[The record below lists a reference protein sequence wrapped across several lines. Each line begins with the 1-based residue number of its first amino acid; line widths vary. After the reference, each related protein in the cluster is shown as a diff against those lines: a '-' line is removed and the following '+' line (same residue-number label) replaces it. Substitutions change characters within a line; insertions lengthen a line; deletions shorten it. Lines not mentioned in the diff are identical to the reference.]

1 MLKQMCTAALSSVLC
16 LVPVLVLGLVGTAS
30 AAGSDILP
38 ELSAPVMI
46 RSDEDVQDL
55 EQGAER
61 AYHEGRFQDCIRL
74 YSVGISRYPA
84 NASLYL
90 GRGMAYEMALM
101 EDAAARDY
109 RKAISVAAGNYR
121 AIENLAGILER
132 RGNAAQEVINLY
144 KRALEL
150 DPRPE
155 WRENLAVWIRMLESS
170 QRPATESA
178 VAAWHTGNALAL
190 QGRTQDALAWYSRA
204 IELNSLFFQAYHSRA
219 LVRLRT
225 GDREGA
231 VQDLDMAIAV
241 SPGLRGALVLRALI
255 CEESGDRTAALEDL
269 RRAVTADPRDPRA
282 HFHLG
287 RMLQEDGLQQEAR
300 NSFQKALELDPKA
313 DFRAL
318 ISQRASALSRSEA
331 LRSGNEVVKNR
342 IRRMLQRLW

>member
-1 MLKQMCTAALSSVLC
+1 MLKQMCTEVLSGVLC

-30 AAGSDILP
+30 AASRDILP
-38 ELSAPVMI
+38 ELSDAVTI

-55 EQGAER
+55 VQAAER
-61 AYHEGRFQDCIRL
+61 AYHEGRFHDCIRL

-84 NASLYL
+84 NTSLYL
-90 GRGMAYEMALM
+90 GRGMAYEMARM
-101 EDAAARDY
+101 EDAATRDY
-109 RKAISVAAGNYR
+109 RQAILVDAGNYR

-132 RGNAAQEVINLY
+132 RGNPAEEVINLY
-144 KRALEL
+144 RRALDL

-170 QRPATESA
+170 ERPAAESA
-178 VAAWHTGNALAL
+178 VAAWHTGNALVR

-219 LVRLRT
+219 LARLAT
-225 GDREGA
+225 GDRDGA

-241 SPGLRGALVLRALI
+241 SPGLRGALVQRALI
-255 CEESGDRTAALEDL
+255 HEESGDRPAALEDL
-269 RRAVTADPRDPRA
+269 RRAVTADPRDPQA

-287 RMLQEDGLQQEAR
+287 RMLQEDGLRQEAR
-300 NSFQKALELDPKA
+300 SSFQKALELSPKA
-313 DFRAL
+313 DLRAL

-331 LRSGNEVVKNR
+331 PRSGSEVVKDR
-342 IRRMLQRLW
+342 IRRVLQRLW